1 MQRQTPNVM
10 NMKHTSLLS
19 LVCTGLL
26 ALSAGSCN
34 NMHIVRGE
42 TPDNPATPDTTST
55 AGIRQPKQLS
65 FNSTEEQLLYRTNE
79 FSMNM
84 LSLIGQNEEDKAN
97 ICFSP
102 LSASMALG
110 MMMNGADGDTYRQ
123 MQRTLGFEGATEED
137 INSYYHQLLETLPA
151 IDTTTV
157 VNIANALWL
166 RQDYPFYA
174 DYKER
179 LRTLFN
185 ATIDNVDDFR
195 QQATIDMINQWTA
208 DHTNNLIKEIISPES
223 VSENTVMILANA
235 LYFKGIWEK
244 IFDKK
249 LTQKGTFTTLSN
261 RETQTD
267 MMHMH
272 EALLYTE
279 TEEMQMVELDYKDRE
294 YCMDIL
300 LPRKGTDMNRFL
312 DGLTLERWENYL
324 RSLHMN
330 DDVWIQLPKFK
341 FSYNRSLTKDLQKA
355 GITDAFLPLQ
365 ADFSRLSER
374 MPYIDDVSQFC
385 YISVDEESTEA
396 AAVTVV
402 LAGATS
408 SGEPP
413 LAFVADHPFVFVI
426 REKQYGTILFTG
438 IVGDPTQEE

>member
-1 MQRQTPNVM
+1 M

-195 QQATIDMINQWTA
+195 QQATIDMINQWAA

-249 LTQKGTFTTLSN
+249 LTRKGTFTTLSN

-341 FSYNRSLTKDLQKA
+341 FSYNRSLTEDLQKA

-402 LAGATS
+402 LAEATS